1 MGSCDSLSDQVLS
14 HVPIC
19 IKGEKMCPFE
29 DSGGLWGYYEKLEN
43 VRDVNNPEREELL
56 DWLMR
61 DIEERKYDLKAINLR
76 LANLYS

>member
-1 MGSCDSLSDQVLS
+1 
-14 HVPIC
+14 
-19 IKGEKMCPFE
+19 MCPSE

-56 DWLMR
+56 DWLIR

>member
-1 MGSCDSLSDQVLS
+1 
-14 HVPIC
+14 
-19 IKGEKMCPFE
+19 MC
-29 DSGGLWGYYEKLEN
+29 WGYYEKLEN
-43 VRDVNNPEREELL
+43 VRDVNNSEREELH

>member
-1 MGSCDSLSDQVLS
+1 
-14 HVPIC
+14 
-19 IKGEKMCPFE
+19 MCPSE
-29 DSGGLWGYYEKLEN
+29 DSSALWRYYKKLGN
-43 VRDVNNPEREELL
+43 VRDVNNPEREELH